1 MSTCVLYDG
10 GMTSSATAKPAKK
23 PRNRYH
29 HGDLRRALLLEAVR
43 TIGQQGVDGL
53 TLREV
58 GQRLGV
64 SRTALYRH
72 FSDKSSLLAAV
83 ARDGFQR
90 FAAALRQ
97 GWEEGGPS
105 LRGFELM
112 GVAYVRFAVENPSH
126 YRVMFGDYRRL
137 CAVDPDLQADAGASF
152 DVLLQA
158 LITLQAAGAIRRDE
172 PRQLALFVWS
182 VVHGVAMLAIDG
194 QLGQEISAWPA
205 MRGVVDFALER
216 MRTGMRTL

>member
-1 MSTCVLYDG
+1 M
-10 GMTSSATAKPAKK
+10 A
-23 PRNRYH
+23 
-29 HGDLRRALLLEAVR
+29 
-43 TIGQQGVDGL
+43 GL

-90 FAAALRQ
+90 FAADLRQ
-97 GWEEGGPS
+97 GWLEGGEAR
-105 LRGFELM
+105 RGLDLM
-112 GVAYVRFAVENPSH
+112 GVAYVRFAVANPSH

-137 CAVDPDLQADAGASF
+137 CAKDPDLQADAAASF

-158 LITLQAAGAIRRDE
+158 LIALQAAGDIRPDE
-172 PRQLALFVWS
+172 PRRLAHFVWA
-182 VVHGVAMLAIDG
+182 VMHGVAMLAIDG
-194 QLGQEISAWPA
+194 QLGPEPSVS
-205 MRGVVDFALER
+205 RELSGLVDFALAR
-216 MRTGMRTL
+216 MRTGIDRIRDQGSGIAFTPAVAPRRRRQPGNGPAGVSSAGSARSATFWSCP

>member
-1 MSTCVLYDG
+1 
-10 GMTSSATAKPAKK
+10 MTKPAARRPARK
-23 PRNRYH
+23 PASRYH
-29 HGDLRRALLLEAVR
+29 HGDLRRALLVEAVR
-43 TIGQQGVDGL
+43 TIGEEGVAGL

-90 FAAALRQ
+90 FAADLRQ
-97 GWEEGGPS
+97 GWLEGAGTW
-105 LRGFELM
+105 RGLDLM
-112 GVAYVRFAVENPSH
+112 GVAYVRFAVANPSH

-137 CAVDPDLQADAGASF
+137 CAKDPDLQADAAASF

-158 LITLQAAGAIRRDE
+158 LIALQAAGNIRSDE
-172 PRQLALFVWS
+172 PRRLAHFVWA

-194 QLGQEISAWPA
+194 QLGPEPSVSRELSGL
-205 MRGVVDFALER
+205 MDFAQAR
-216 MRTGMRTL
+216 MRTGIEAP

>member
-1 MSTCVLYDG
+1 M
-10 GMTSSATAKPAKK
+10 A
-23 PRNRYH
+23 
-29 HGDLRRALLLEAVR
+29 
-43 TIGQQGVDGL
+43 GL

-90 FAAALRQ
+90 FAADLRQ
-97 GWEEGGPS
+97 GWIEGGETR
-105 LRGFELM
+105 RGLDLM
-112 GVAYVRFAVENPSH
+112 GVAYVRFAVANPSH

-137 CAVDPDLQADAGASF
+137 CAKDPDLEADAAASF

-158 LITLQAAGAIRRDE
+158 LIALQAAATSGPMSLGGSRTSSGQSCTASPCWPLTGSWGRSRRC
-172 PRQLALFVWS
+172 RRS
-182 VVHGVAMLAIDG
+182 
-194 QLGQEISAWPA
+194 
-205 MRGVVDFALER
+205 
-216 MRTGMRTL
+216 

>member
-1 MSTCVLYDG
+1 
-10 GMTSSATAKPAKK
+10 MTKSAASPARK
-23 PRNRYH
+23 PRSRYH

-43 TIGQQGVDGL
+43 TIGAEGVAGL

-90 FAAALRQ
+90 FAADLRQ
-97 GWEEGGPS
+97 GWLEDAGTR
-105 LRGFELM
+105 RGLDLM
-112 GVAYVRFAVENPSH
+112 GVAYVRFAVANPSH

-137 CAVDPDLQADAGASF
+137 CAKDPDLQADAAASF

-158 LITLQAAGAIRRDE
+158 LVALQGAGDIRPDE
-172 PRQLALFVWS
+172 PRRLAQFVWA
-182 VVHGVAMLAIDG
+182 VMHGIAMLAIDG
-194 QLGQEISAWPA
+194 QLGPEPSVSENLS
-205 MRGVVDFALER
+205 GLLDFALAR
-216 MRTGMRTL
+216 MHTGIAHARLASGP

>member
-1 MSTCVLYDG
+1 
-10 GMTSSATAKPAKK
+10 MTSPAAGPARK

-29 HGDLRRALLLEAVR
+29 HGDLRHALLLEAVR
-43 TIGQQGVDGL
+43 TIGDQGIEGL

-58 GQRLGV
+58 GRRLGV

-90 FAAALRQ
+90 FAAALRE
-97 GWEEGGPS
+97 GWTEGGPT
-105 LRGFELM
+105 LRGLELM
-112 GVAYVRFAVENPSH
+112 GAAYVRFAVENPSH

-137 CAVDPDLQADAGASF
+137 CAVDPDLQRDAGASF
-152 DVLLQA
+152 EVLHQA

-172 PRQLALFVWS
+172 PRQLALFVWA

-194 QLGQEISAWPA
+194 QLGQEMSAWQG
-205 MRGVVDFALER
+205 MRGVVEFALER
-216 MRTGMRTL
+216 MRTGIGNKRS

>member
-1 MSTCVLYDG
+1 
-10 GMTSSATAKPAKK
+10 MTRSGTAKPAKK
-23 PRNRYH
+23 PRSRYH

-43 TIGQQGVDGL
+43 TIGQEGVDGL

-58 GQRLGV
+58 GHRLGV

-90 FAAALRQ
+90 FAAALQQ

-105 LRGFELM
+105 LRGLELM
-112 GVAYVRFAVENPSH
+112 GAAYVRFAAENPSH

-137 CAVDPDLQADAGASF
+137 CAVDPDLQADAEASF
-152 DVLLQA
+152 NVLLEA
-158 LITLQAAGAIRRDE
+158 LIALQRSGDIQRDE
-172 PRQLALFVWS
+172 PCRLALFVWS

-194 QLGQEISAWPA
+194 QLGKEMSAWPE
-205 MRGVVDFALER
+205 MRGVVDYALER
-216 MRTGMRTL
+216 MRTGIRAT